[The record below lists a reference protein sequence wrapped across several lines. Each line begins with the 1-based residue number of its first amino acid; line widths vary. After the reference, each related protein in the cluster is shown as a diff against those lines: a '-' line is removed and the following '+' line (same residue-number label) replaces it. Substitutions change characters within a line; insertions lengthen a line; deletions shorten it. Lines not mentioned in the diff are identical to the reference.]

1 MHTVSIFWS
10 WWVFLCTSQLDTLN
24 RSTWEIILK
33 FVDNQVYLLMVLLY
47 AINKKYTTI
56 VLSLFSKILMR
67 QSTNIGRAT
76 AEPYTLYVQQTTA
89 IAEKKVRL
97 FLSSK
102 AVVSSKPVKKP
113 SSISSKTVVFSDNL
127 SSIVVVSAIVVAAIA
142 VVCCILQKNRR
153 QSSCVICVFL
163 SKISC

>member
-1 MHTVSIFWS
+1 
-10 WWVFLCTSQLDTLN
+10 
-24 RSTWEIILK
+24 
-33 FVDNQVYLLMVLLY
+33 
-47 AINKKYTTI
+47 
-56 VLSLFSKILMR
+56 MR

-102 AVVSSKPVKKP
+102 AVVSSKPVNKP

-127 SSIVVVSAIVVAAIA
+127 YFFIVVVFAIVVASLA
-142 VVCCILQKNRR
+142 VVCCMY
-153 QSSCVICVFL
+153 
-163 SKISC
+163 